1 MDIVK
6 SGTRRD
12 DLLLE
17 PDEQAG
23 VDNMRK
29 ALNGMR
35 SDEAVENI
43 LNMFAHTRTNA
54 DFINLVKK
62 NRIL

>member
-12 DLLLE
+12 DLLLDA
-17 PDEQAG
+17 DEREG
-23 VDNMRK
+23 VENMRR

-43 LNMFAHTRTNA
+43 LNMFSHTRTNV
-54 DFINLVKK
+54 DFVNLVRKS
-62 NRIL
+62 RIL